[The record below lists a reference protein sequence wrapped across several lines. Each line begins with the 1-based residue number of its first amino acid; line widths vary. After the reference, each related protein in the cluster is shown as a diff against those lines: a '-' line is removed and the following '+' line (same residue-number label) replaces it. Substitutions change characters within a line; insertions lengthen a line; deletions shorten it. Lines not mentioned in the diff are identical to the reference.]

1 MHDDGSAG
9 CSSAGP
15 VAPYSRVTCRR
26 PDDSLAPPLMEG
38 RSAPLPPRRRWERH
52 WWWPGRPS
60 AAARGARA
68 AVAACAAPASSGR
81 PRFERAPP
89 ASSGRPGRVPRFE
102 RGDAAWD
109 SLSEMSA
116 SKGETPNLISESLG
130 HAKWASHELDG
141 VDAVPQRSERPHAVI
156 ALWAQLAE
164 GDVRLLPALEHPRAP
179 HVDEDARTSRV
190 RRKQRVEPAAT
201 QTVGRVRCGR
211 HRHVRC
217 REEGRRTSTRSPR
230 PRACEGCGTPRALCS
245 SGRASG

>member
-1 MHDDGSAG
+1 MARSSSQRHPSVSPQIDRSALKVASDPRKLLAPLPIPAATPAASSALQCAEKRRGGARLAMHDDGSAG

-60 AAARGARA
+60 AAARRARA

-102 RGDAAWD
+102 RGDAAGD

-116 SKGETPNLISESLG
+116 SKGETTNLISESLDSLVAFG
-130 HAKWASHELDG
+130 YKFTDLRIYGST
-141 VDAVPQRSERPHAVI
+141 P
-156 ALWAQLAE
+156 
-164 GDVRLLPALEHPRAP
+164 LP
-179 HVDEDARTSRV
+179 
-190 RRKQRVEPAAT
+190 
-201 QTVGRVRCGR
+201 
-211 HRHVRC
+211 
-217 REEGRRTSTRSPR
+217 PR
-230 PRACEGCGTPRALCS
+230 PVTRP
-245 SGRASG
+245 

>member
-1 MHDDGSAG
+1 MARSSSQRHPSVSPQIDRSALKVASDPRKLLAPLPIPAATPAASSALQCAEKRRGGARLAMHDDGSAG

-60 AAARGARA
+60 AAARRARA

-116 SKGETPNLISESLG
+116 SKGETPNLISESL
-130 HAKWASHELDG
+130 
-141 VDAVPQRSERPHAVI
+141 
-156 ALWAQLAE
+156 
-164 GDVRLLPALEHPRAP
+164 PR
-179 HVDEDARTSRV
+179 
-190 RRKQRVEPAAT
+190 
-201 QTVGRVRCGR
+201 
-211 HRHVRC
+211 
-217 REEGRRTSTRSPR
+217 
-230 PRACEGCGTPRALCS
+230 GTPPPAPPRGEGNCS
-245 SGRASG
+245 FLSIYSVGGGTLRRDSSASRPAFLEYLRMPSAEYNT

>member
-1 MHDDGSAG
+1 VARSSSQRHPSVSPQIDRSALKVASDPRKLLAPLPIPAATPAASSALQCAEKRRGGARLAMHDDGSAG

-60 AAARGARA
+60 AAARRARA

-116 SKGETPNLISESLG
+116 SKGETTNLISESLYY
-130 HAKWASHELDG
+130 
-141 VDAVPQRSERPHAVI
+141 
-156 ALWAQLAE
+156 
-164 GDVRLLPALEHPRAP
+164 
-179 HVDEDARTSRV
+179 
-190 RRKQRVEPAAT
+190 
-201 QTVGRVRCGR
+201 
-211 HRHVRC
+211 
-217 REEGRRTSTRSPR
+217 
-230 PRACEGCGTPRALCS
+230 
-245 SGRASG
+245 

>member
-1 MHDDGSAG
+1 MTSRFQERLAAQLRVAAERRPRLSSRRRGAEGWPTGGAVFLPAPPIGQPSDRSIGAQSRFRSEKAAGAAADPSRDASSSSALQCAEKRRGGARLAMHDDGSAG

-60 AAARGARA
+60 AAARRARA

-102 RGDAAWD
+102 RADAAGD

-116 SKGETPNLISESLG
+116 SKGETTNLISESLLG
-130 HAKWASHELDG
+130 
-141 VDAVPQRSERPHAVI
+141 P
-156 ALWAQLAE
+156 
-164 GDVRLLPALEHPRAP
+164 
-179 HVDEDARTSRV
+179 RTSHGV
-190 RRKQRVEPAAT
+190 
-201 QTVGRVRCGR
+201 
-211 HRHVRC
+211 
-217 REEGRRTSTRSPR
+217 
-230 PRACEGCGTPRALCS
+230 
-245 SGRASG
+245 

>member
-1 MHDDGSAG
+1 MSVYVRAAQDVRMGVAHAG
-9 CSSAGP
+9 RIP
-15 VAPYSRVTCRR
+15 LR
-26 PDDSLAPPLMEG
+26 PG
-38 RSAPLPPRRRWERH
+38 VERH
-52 WWWPGRPS
+52 GR
-60 AAARGARA
+60 ADADRLRL
-68 AVAACAAPASSGR
+68 VCASMTR
-81 PRFERAPP
+81 
-89 ASSGRPGRVPRFE
+89 
-102 RGDAAWD
+102 DQQ
-109 SLSEMSA
+109 
-116 SKGETPNLISESLG
+116 LG

-164 GDVRLLPALEHPRAP
+164 GDVRLFPALEHPRAP

-211 HRHVRC
+211 HRHVHVRC